1 MLCFKRKSKSEPHI
15 NPALVPSAAFT
26 IVPRTPAP
34 VTPRGAALEGSL
46 EVLNSSLLGRQPPRD
61 SGPDEEP
68 FSDPESSLYDYQ
80 NMEDAGYSSV
90 EMLSVSRKRRSRGN
104 REHDIEEHQQAQMA
118 GVLSSPGPQ
127 QNSEALYSMP
137 VKRGQRQSSSQT
149 LDTTIE
155 VHDAM
160 RRVHDQS
167 SEDEGRAQDKPHRP
181 TRKQPSARSLHFPVE
196 HEITIKE
203 RHIRS
208 SASTP
213 AETHKSQKSRGSHI
227 EEQIVRNEVVV
238 ASNSSPPQLD
248 MDAADGPD
256 TVRSRSLS
264 GRSVVKETERLR
276 SLEAEREHLATLTHQ
291 LENEVQT
298 YREVVS
304 TYETGDPAS
313 AASMLAQKQISDL
326 KEENESLKNSIKRLH
341 VELSS
346 YQAKYRP
353 PNGVKQ
359 GEMSGLPSEGPPPS
373 WLFNIRYLNPLFL
386 AYDDRIRER
395 EDTIRKC
402 QADLEA
408 LRLRTE
414 AIVKENERLHSRL
427 ENTPNGPVDL
437 LEWEQMKDNA
447 RLVLEENQNLLEQIS
462 VKDQK
467 THDLHQAHLREVG
480 KLSKQVSTLKTEKE
494 EVTKELE
501 DLKASHRTL
510 KLAHDRLVTE
520 SQGHITQEQ
529 HIKEVADLKKKMTEQ
544 EDSHR
549 RDLDAAQAKL
559 QGAIVERKS
568 LGNQVIELT
577 TERKRHQIEAR
588 LMHKSVRHAQQRM
601 MLLQRAIEQSANKE
615 MSVQEYLSSLIKVA
629 EKSAF
634 ERDTYEKVAKEHEI
648 ETKKAMKKL
657 LQGSLTV
664 GKMEEKLKLYKMRA
678 AARIGTV
685 AERMKEQEEVF
696 NSQKREYEREIS
708 HLRNIIREKEDLIQ
722 EAAVDKRDLEEQME
736 AVWQSANSENVRI
749 REDMHRSVQQ
759 LRKHTGLS
767 EALDEQE
774 KLEKVYVSSD
784 DEADVKAVAK
794 T

>member
-1 MLCFKRKSKSEPHI
+1 MAGKKGKKKTPPPHI

-196 HEITIKE
+196 HEITIK
-203 RHIRS
+203 
-208 SASTP
+208 
-213 AETHKSQKSRGSHI
+213 
-227 EEQIVRNEVVV
+227 
-238 ASNSSPPQLD
+238 
-248 MDAADGPD
+248 GPD